1 MIRGRRERLLRA
13 QPIIFDWDPTDD
25 PDGNWQHVFEGH
37 DVEPEEVEALIE
49 DYWDIK
55 AARVDRPDGSSTI
68 AGTSIFGR
76 TLEVVFRVAHGDP
89 PRVRV
94 ITCFPLDW

>member
-1 MIRGRRERLLRA
+1 MPSE
-13 QPIIFDWDPTDD
+13 PIIFDWDSPDD

-55 AARVDRPDGSSTI
+55 AAWVRRADGYFQLV
-68 AGTSIFGR
+68 GTSITGR
-76 TLEVVFRVAHGDP
+76 TLRAVYDVLVRDP
-89 PRVRV
+89 PRVGV
-94 ITCFPLDW
+94 VTCFPLES